1 MNKTCKRGLRWFGIA
16 LVVLSVMFN
25 ALAYNH
31 AKAMLCFTETGA
43 KTQKPEELSF
53 WTKARLLFVGVN
65 IPRPTCPKH
74 PQALAANCEALTIA
88 SQGNISLEAWY
99 CNRGAETPLV
109 IMFHGYMAEKT
120 CLINDAQ
127 ALLELGCSVLLVDFR
142 GSGGSSESYT
152 TIGIHEA
159 DDVAAAVNYAKALLP
174 HSSTVLFGKSMG
186 AVAILRAAHLKTVT
200 PDAVIL
206 EAVFDTLLHT
216 IQNRFAVMGAPAFP
230 GAQLLM
236 FWGGVQW
243 NFNGFSHNPVDY
255 APSLTCPSL
264 FMHGNDDPR
273 AKLSEGQS
281 VFSAAPEP
289 KTLKVYN
296 GVAHESY
303 ISSYPDVWRET
314 VRKFLESIVH

>member
-1 MNKTCKRGLRWFGIA
+1 VNKTFKRGLRWFGIA

-31 AKAMLCFTETGA
+31 AKAMLCFTETGE
-43 KTQKPEELSF
+43 KTRKPEALSF
-53 WTKARLLFVGVN
+53 WTKAKLLFVGVN
-65 IPRPTCPKH
+65 IPRPTSAIPSKTFD
-74 PQALAANCEALTIA
+74 PNCQVLTISMPDA
-88 SQGNISLEAWY
+88 VSLEAWY
-99 CNRGAETPLV
+99 CNRGPETPLV

-120 CLINDAQ
+120 CLIKDAQ

-159 DDVAAAVNYAKALLP
+159 EDVAAAVNYAKASLP
-174 HSSTVLFGKSMG
+174 HSSTVLLGKSMG
-186 AVAILRAAHLKTVT
+186 AVAILRAAHLQTIE

-230 GAQLLM
+230 GAELLI
-236 FWGGVQW
+236 FWGGIQW
-243 NFNGFSHNPVDY
+243 NFNGFNHNPVDY

-273 AKLSEGQS
+273 ARLSEGKS
-281 VFSAAPEP
+281 VFAAAPEP
-289 KTLKVYN
+289 KLLKVYN
-296 GVAHESY
+296 GVGHESY
-303 ISSYPDVWRET
+303 IEAYPDVWRAT
-314 VRKFLESIVH
+314 VRNFLNSVIH